1 MGEPKAL
8 GMTRDEWIRYYLS
21 LTEKQQQKLAR
32 LVRQLA
38 AQNEE
43 VSK

>member
-1 MGEPKAL
+1 MSEPKAL

-21 LTEKQQQKLAR
+21 LTEKQQHKLDR
-32 LVRQLA
+32 LVRRLT

-43 VSK
+43 AKS